1 MLPGRWRGWG
11 CPGASHL
18 KPQTVWGVLPIP
30 SAAKTA
36 SRSPKGRM
44 GGPEGPGL
52 SLPGFARH
60 LGGVCVWGVS
70 TRLRPPHS
78 PWRGTGIRSS
88 GIEVTLAAAAA
99 AAARAPPRVRASTL
113 FTRSARHRRRR
124 PPQRSLNGRRARP
137 ASPGPAPAGSR
148 APAALRLPTDP
159 FASGPCGSPLPQ
171 SPATLL
177 PHGHAHARS
186 PPRGLLSLSA
196 LSAPRIRSAF
206 LSGGRAPVDGE

>member
-11 CPGASHL
+11 CPGAPHL
-18 KPQTVWGVLPIP
+18 KPQTVCLGVLPIP

-60 LGGVCVWGVS
+60 LRDGGVS
-70 TRLRPPHS
+70 TRLQPPHS

-113 FTRSARHRRRR
+113 FARSARHRRRR

-137 ASPGPAPAGSR
+137 ASPGPAPDGSR

-159 FASGPCGSPLPQ
+159 FASGSCGSPLPQ
-171 SPATLL
+171 SPANLL

-196 LSAPRIRSAF
+196 LSAPCIRSAF
-206 LSGGRAPVDGE
+206 LSGGRAPVYGE